1 MVMTRSAKIA
11 RQTEYKD
18 ITGDITADQGLIS
31 GYLNTFHHVDFQ
43 QDRTLPGAFKKSLS
57 EATARRAQQNL
68 TYLYPL
74 LFSHDF
80 SQPVLGGVISANED
94 HHGLFV
100 TCQMDMNSQR
110 GREMFESC
118 KNSFTSKFS
127 MGFKCINS
135 SYETD
140 KYTGKTV
147 RNLLE
152 CQLLEASLVT
162 FPANDLSQIT
172 QVKGRQEYN
181 SMLMRSKDFNS
192 NYQQSPYVQE
202 GVSLGFSSAP
212 TSAQGVYMMSMA
224 GAFDES
230 KSGYLSANNHATIKE
245 ATQNIMKHARSIQK
259 VSDAMEAQ
267 RRNSLQGYPIAR
279 STSSAPMDFFEQKEA
294 EEEQHSVLKRLADEL
309 EISNN
314 MRELRKLSSELGE
327 LQLKQVTANKRG

>member
-1 MVMTRSAKIA
+1 MKAVTSRAHLLDRCFLHISRRDSRHRPPGYRERTGGLVLVMTRSAKIA

-68 TYLYPL
+68 TSLYPL

-192 NYQQSPYVQE
+192 NYQQSQLSDWSDDFYDLTSALQASITDCFAAGRDPMAELESDVIPGFLAALRAYVQE
-202 GVSLGFSSAP
+202 GMSLGYSTAPSSA
-212 TSAQGVYMMSMA
+212 ADVYMMSMA
-224 GAFDES
+224 GAGQEG
-230 KSGYLSANNHATIKE
+230 K
-245 ATQNIMKHARSIQK
+245 
-259 VSDAMEAQ
+259 
-267 RRNSLQGYPIAR
+267 
-279 STSSAPMDFFEQKEA
+279 
-294 EEEQHSVLKRLADEL
+294 
-309 EISNN
+309 
-314 MRELRKLSSELGE
+314 
-327 LQLKQVTANKRG
+327 